1 MAINRR
7 LFVEAD
13 ACRRI
18 ARGQSVT
25 LLLMQ
30 LSIAGGPRARDFR
43 AVGCWLLVV
52 HRILWLR
59 FRSGFLLRFHQSFS
73 SAFPFHPTILEP
85 DFNLKKSS
93 QNCAIRG
100 PTCICKKVAI
110 NMIPSLNE
118 CPRDTVATSIGLQF
132 KRMIR
137 NN

>member
-1 MAINRR
+1 MNRFGVIKSHIFRQRASVVWVISPCYLLGNDRR

-43 AVGCWLLVV
+43 AIGCWLLVV

-100 PTCICKKVAI
+100 PTCIYAKR
-110 NMIPSLNE
+110 LQ
-118 CPRDTVATSIGLQF
+118 SI
-132 KRMIR
+132 
-137 NN
+137 